1 MMLSDVCLSDVCRL
15 HVHPVGRRRMRPA
28 GLMARIGWSGPAWPA
43 WLKAAP
49 VGFRCRPGRGYIVA
63 AARLQLVYFAHA
75 LNWMLEGQRVQV
87 TRSHRSLVANRHC
100 TRRRYCTSR
109 RYRAYPVPCFIWFQL
124 PRAAKLNY
132 FNRPPAKNHETVHEE
147 ASTCLFYVSKNHTS
161 HGQHLY
167 DKNNA
172 CSVNSSR
179 HTWCCECEC
188 LAIVYPDIDIICWRR
203 RQEITKNGILTAH

>member
-1 MMLSDVCLSDVCRL
+1 MMLPDVCLSDVWRLSDVCRL
-15 HVHPVGRRRMRPA
+15 HPVGGRRVRPA
-28 GLMARIGWSGPAWPA
+28 GWMAPIGWSGPAWPA

-49 VGFRCRPGRGYIVA
+49 ADYRCRPGRGYIVA

-75 LNWMLEGQRVQV
+75 LNWMREGQRVQV

-100 TRRRYCTSR
+100 TRRRYSTSR

-147 ASTCLFYVSKNHTS
+147 ASTCLFYVSKTTPVTDNIYMIKTMLTPYLMLRMWMLS
-161 HGQHLY
+161 DCLSRYWYHLLATTP
-167 DKNNA
+167 KN
-172 CSVNSSR
+172 
-179 HTWCCECEC
+179 
-188 LAIVYPDIDIICWRR
+188 Y
-203 RQEITKNGILTAH
+203 